1 MTICVVGLGKLGL
14 PVATQFAAGGYRVLG
29 ADIDERTVELVNV
42 GLEPFPGEEGLAERL
57 TEAVRAGRLRASID
71 VAGCVARANVIVIA
85 VPVVV
90 DEQLEPDFR
99 ALDSV
104 AEAIARGIRR
114 DTLVILETTVPVG
127 TTRER
132 LARSISENSEL
143 EQGTD
148 FLVAFSPE
156 RVLTGRVFEDLR
168 KYPKIVGGIN
178 QASSEQA
185 AAFYGSVLQF
195 DERPDLAKENGVW
208 DVGSCEAAELVKLV
222 ETTYRDVNIALA
234 NTFALYA
241 EGQGID
247 INEVIAAANS
257 QHYSH
262 IHRPG
267 IAVGGHCIP
276 VYPHLYLAGDPKAY
290 LVRAARSVNGDMPKR
305 AVERLAKEIGD
316 LKGLRVA
323 ILGASYRG
331 GVKETAFSGVWPLV
345 DVLLG
350 HGARPVVHDPLYSD
364 EELVSL
370 GLEPY
375 ALGQPV
381 DAVIIQTD
389 HEAYRSL
396 TIEDLPSARAVY
408 DGRRILTPGNFP
420 GSEVLLIGDGARA

>member
-1 MTICVVGLGKLGL
+1 MRICVVGLGKLGL
-14 PVATQFAAGGYRVLG
+14 PVATQFAASGCQVMG

-42 GLEPFPGEEGLAERL
+42 GLEPFPGEKGLAERL
-57 TEAVRAGRLRASID
+57 PVVVTAGRLRASVD
-71 VAGCVARANVIVIA
+71 VSGSVAGASVVVIA

-90 DEQLEPDFR
+90 DEHLKPDFR
-99 ALDSV
+99 SLDSV
-104 AEAIARGIRR
+104 AEAIAHGIRR
-114 DTLVILETTVPVG
+114 GTLVILETTVPVG
-127 TTRER
+127 TTRGR

-143 EQGTD
+143 EAGTD

-156 RVLTGRVFEDLR
+156 RVLTGRIFEDLR

-178 QASSEQA
+178 QDSGERA
-185 AAFYGSVLQF
+185 AAFYRSVLEF
-195 DERPDLAKENGVW
+195 DERPDLARKNGVW
-208 DVGSCEAAELVKLV
+208 DVGSSEAAELVKLA

-247 INEVIAAANS
+247 ITEVIAAANS

-276 VYPHLYLAGDPKAY
+276 VYPHLYLAGDPRAD
-290 LVRAARSVNGDMPKR
+290 LVRVARSVNGDMPRR
-305 AVERLAKEIGD
+305 AVERIASEVGELT
-316 LKGLRVA
+316 GLRVA

-331 GVKETAFSGVWPLV
+331 GVKETAFSGVWPLI
-345 DVLLG
+345 DVLHEHKAHPL
-350 HGARPVVHDPLYSD
+350 VHDPLYSD

-381 DAVIIQTD
+381 DAAIIQTD

-396 TIEDLPSARAVY
+396 VTQDLPGAHAIY
-408 DGRRILTPGNFP
+408 DGRRVLTPGNFS
-420 GSEVLLIGDGARA
+420 GSAVLLIGDGVSA